1 MIPTTSSRQT
11 PPPAHKSTGSN
22 DLPIMISLKGTYLLW
37 HSFFN
42 HLPRH
47 TRFTLGSGIDG
58 LFADILALTLTAQY
72 IRREDKRV
80 YLQKLSSKVDELKFF
95 MTVLWETKGISTEK
109 FGQLSGKLSTAGK
122 MLGKWLQSME
132 QKTPG

>member
-1 MIPTTSSRQT
+1 
-11 PPPAHKSTGSN
+11 
-22 DLPIMISLKGTYLLW
+22 
-37 HSFFN
+37 
-42 HLPRH
+42 
-47 TRFTLGSGIDG
+47 
-58 LFADILALTLTAQY
+58 
-72 IRREDKRV
+72 V